1 MTDRIR
7 IAVRIVVSIAALLT
21 AAFAGGAPWPRVP

>member
-7 IAVRIVVSIAALLT
+7 IALRISMSLAALLT
-21 AAFAGGAPWPRVP
+21 AAFAGGAPWPKIP